1 MGLIPSRPNHNKDK
15 KTRRVI
21 NGVKTNPGKSSHQ
34 EEKSTIA
41 KISCDMRGQD
51 ITEED
56 MKEMK
61 TTIQVNSCRD
71 IKNLTSCGGD
81 DEGQGQ

>member
-1 MGLIPSRPNHNKDK
+1 
-15 KTRRVI
+15 
-21 NGVKTNPGKSSHQ
+21 
-34 EEKSTIA
+34 
-41 KISCDMRGQD
+41 
-51 ITEED
+51 